1 MKAKKNPKYN
11 LANYSKLFLL
21 FGLVAALLAVQIAL
35 EIKTYEKVSNE
46 FIQQRV
52 FDGNEEPDIP
62 ETKIEIELPKQE
74 QVIAPEPVLENI
86 EIIADDKEI
95 EETIIESTET
105 ESTDAVVLQEVDY
118 EEIVE
123 EEVIEDVVED
133 VPFFV
138 IEKVPTFP
146 GCTGNRE
153 ELRNCMQTRIQQHVT
168 KEFNAEL
175 AQDLGLT
182 PGKKKIFVMFVIDKN
197 GNISNVQ
204 SRAPHKRLQQEA
216 ERVIKSLPHM
226 KPGEQRGRPVG
237 VKYSLPIVFEVMA
250 Y

>member
-11 LANYSKLFLL
+11 LNNYSKLFLL
-21 FGLVAALLAVQIAL
+21 FGLVAALLSVQIVL
-35 EIKTYEKVSNE
+35 ELKTYEKVSTAFTQE
-46 FIQQRV
+46 RI

-62 ETKIEIELPKQE
+62 ETKIEIEIPKQK
-74 QVIAPEPVLENI
+74 QVIVPEPVLEHI

-105 ESTDAVVLQEVDY
+105 EATDAVVLQKIDY
-118 EEIVE
+118 SAIEE

-146 GCTGNRE
+146 GCTGNRD
-153 ELRNCMQTRIQQHVT
+153 ELRACMSAKIQQHVA
-168 KEFNAEL
+168 KQFNAEL
-175 AQDLGLT
+175 AQDLGLS
-182 PGKKKIFVMFVIDKN
+182 PGKKKIFVLFVIDKN

-204 SRAPHKRLQQEA
+204 SRAPHKSLQKEA